1 MDRDV
6 IIAVIIAVFGT
17 ALVGSFYFGDSPSP
31 ATASP
36 AIDPRQ
42 QVYAPN
48 DIRYAIQQKEL
59 KERERARKRK
69 VVQSS
74 SPSPAPEDGDAADHG
89 VTDHPSVTDHAP
101 VGEPDIE

>member
-6 IIAVIIAVFGT
+6 IFAVIIAVFGT
-17 ALVGSFYFGDSPSP
+17 ALVGSFYFGDSQTP
-31 ATASP
+31 ATASS
-36 AIDPRQ
+36 AIDPMQ

-69 VVQSS
+69 VVQAS
-74 SPSPAPEDGDAADHG
+74 SPAPDDGDTTDHG

>member
-6 IIAVIIAVFGT
+6 IFAVIVAVFGT

-31 ATASP
+31 ATRSAD
-36 AIDPRQ
+36 IDPTQ

-69 VVQSS
+69 VVQA
-74 SPSPAPEDGDAADHG
+74 PSAGATPDDTGPGDHG